1 MAEGWTRHLKS
12 ESIEACSGGV
22 DPHGV
27 DPRAVKAM
35 AEEGVDISSQTSKHV
50 DDLADIE
57 FDFVVTLCDHAQEAC
72 PFFPARTTIVHVGF
86 EDPPQLAVAANSED
100 EAMSHY
106 RRVRDEIRSFIEGL
120 PQTLMD
126 EQGKRGKDNI
136 HGTND

>member
-1 MAEGWTRHLKS
+1 
-12 ESIEACSGGV
+12 
-22 DPHGV
+22 
-27 DPRAVKAM
+27 
-35 AEEGVDISSQTSKHV
+35 
-50 DDLADIE
+50 
-57 FDFVVTLCDHAQEAC
+57 
-72 PFFPARTTIVHVGF
+72 
-86 EDPPQLAVAANSED
+86 LAVAANSED